1 MEHFSR
7 KGGPEVFK
15 GWIED
20 NIEMGPDGVGQH
32 TRKRTELPEE
42 QRACR
47 MEGEIQALGVQR

>member
-15 GWIED
+15 AWVED

-32 TRKRTELPEE
+32 IRE
-42 QRACR
+42 
-47 MEGEIQALGVQR
+47 